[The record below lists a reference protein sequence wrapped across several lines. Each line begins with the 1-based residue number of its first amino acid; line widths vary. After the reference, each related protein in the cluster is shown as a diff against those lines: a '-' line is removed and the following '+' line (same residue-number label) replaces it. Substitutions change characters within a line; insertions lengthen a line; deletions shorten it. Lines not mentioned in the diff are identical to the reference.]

1 MIRLGGDYLGVEAK
15 GHLRMGMSRL
25 CHDVGHIGPCC
36 EQEGM
41 KVRRSECGV
50 TSGIGSRPAARR
62 STLANFAADGGH
74 ENLPIGGHGNSPLAD
89 AEPPQWRPS
98 DLPTRN

>member
-1 MIRLGGDYLGVEAK
+1 MVKGTGICLLNGVGERSNATY
-15 GHLRMGMSRL
+15 
-25 CHDVGHIGPCC
+25 VG
-36 EQEGM
+36 
-41 KVRRSECGV
+41 
-50 TSGIGSRPAARR
+50 TSNARG
-62 STLANFAADGGH
+62 LNGDGGH